1 MLNEISCEKL
11 MEITKFLADNVF
23 RNEDIMYGE
32 VPTIKLNDG
41 IEVELTDVIAS
52 LHNYLCQAVTGRRYN
67 YMFHWAN
74 KIGVQGVYDDIFNV
88 PYDSPE
94 EWLKG

>member
-1 MLNEISCEKL
+1 MLNEISSEKL
-11 MEITKFLADNVF
+11 MEITKFLAVNVF
-23 RNEDIMYGE
+23 RNKDIMYEE

-67 YMFHWAN
+67 YMSHWAN
-74 KIGVQGVYDDIFNV
+74 KIGANDVYDDIFNV
-88 PYDSPE
+88 PYDE
-94 EWLKG
+94 GVI